1 VPCFEKDI
9 ALNHPSTAWRTLL
22 LHGRTRVTLATLRSR
37 RRPFEA
43 RERWRDVSLAAFETF
58 LREYPRPLEARP
70 RLTPRARHREWMD
83 ATLGSW
89 PANAVAKCW
98 TRGRSQGFQIR
109 SV

>member
-1 VPCFEKDI
+1 
-9 ALNHPSTAWRTLL
+9 LNHASSAWHTQL
-22 LHGRTRVTLATLRSR
+22 LHGRTRVTLATLRAL

-43 RERWRDVSLAAFETF
+43 RERWRDVSLAAFEVF
-58 LREYPRPLEARP
+58 LREYPRPLEPRP
-70 RLTPRARHREWMD
+70 RLTPKTKHREWVD

-98 TRGRSQGFQIR
+98 TRGRYQGYQVR